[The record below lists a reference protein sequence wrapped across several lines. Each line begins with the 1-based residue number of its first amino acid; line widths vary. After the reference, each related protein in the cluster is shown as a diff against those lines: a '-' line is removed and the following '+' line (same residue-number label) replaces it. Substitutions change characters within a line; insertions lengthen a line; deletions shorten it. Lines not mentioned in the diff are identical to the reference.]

1 MLNQMGNQAS
11 ASRSLLTQSAGNRS
25 ALQRNLLSHNY
36 ASQLAQAEAL
46 MKAEQ

>member
-11 ASRSLLTQSAGNRS
+11 ASRNLLTQSAGNRS
-25 ALQRNLLSHNY
+25 ALQRNLLAHNY
-36 ASQLAQAEAL
+36 TNQLAQAEAL